1 VIDLYQR
8 WLRASRVRAPVDVLL
23 DDLAL
28 PVGTLEHFG
37 LRKAAS
43 LGDFVKAA

>member
-1 VIDLYQR
+1 MFGLQ
-8 WLRASRVRAPVDVLL
+8 ASRVQAPVNVLL

-43 LGDFVKAA
+43 LSDFVNAV